1 MAWFVLVTSA
11 VFEAVWA
18 TALGLSN
25 GFTEVVPIIVFV
37 LGSVISMAGLAYAM
51 KHIPVGTAYAVWTG
65 IGAALTVLYA
75 VATGTE
81 MMTPWKAVFL
91 MGIIGSVIGLKLVA
105 GRGDKEL
112 DEDTETPHNDE
123 VRT

>member
-51 KHIPVGTAYAVWTG
+51 KFIPVGTAYAVWTG

-91 MGIIGSVIGLKLVA
+91 MGIIGSVIGLKLVG
-105 GRGDKEL
+105 GRGARGL
-112 DEDTETPHNDE
+112 DEDSETPPNDE
-123 VRT
+123 VHT

>member
-37 LGSVISMAGLAYAM
+37 LGSVISMVGLAYAM

-123 VRT
+123 VHT

>member
-112 DEDTETPHNDE
+112 DEDTETPPKN
-123 VRT
+123 